1 MDKHGVEDLYQ
12 EPSGANGGVD
22 DEIAEYEPSLP
33 DPEMEQGQTSLSPD
47 LEEIDDLFRAPFRRG
62 TPAEDH
68 YDPKDAAVKAIGARS
83 QGGEAPASILEEQ
96 VLPSDPKELRRFI
109 EDLKGPVDQVV
120 LRYFVGLR
128 SKTGADVTEAVQ
140 KLVLGINK
148 SYPVKTKFIHCDP
161 GTEFSSYA
169 LSKWLVQQN
178 IAAQHSLP
186 TDKRGNGLA
195 ERTVGWVKSRVRTLL
210 RAANLPV
217 QRWPLAAR
225 WATAAYMGSM

>member
-47 LEEIDDLFRAPFRRG
+47 LEEIDDLFRAPLRRG

-96 VLPSDPKELRRFI
+96 VLPSDPKELRSFI

-128 SKTGADVTEAVQ
+128 SKTGDDVTEAVQ
-140 KLVLGINK
+140 KLVL
-148 SYPVKTKFIHCDP
+148 
-161 GTEFSSYA
+161 A
-169 LSKWLVQQN
+169 
-178 IAAQHSLP
+178 
-186 TDKRGNGLA
+186 
-195 ERTVGWVKSRVRTLL
+195 
-210 RAANLPV
+210 
-217 QRWPLAAR
+217 
-225 WATAAYMGSM
+225 